1 MQLNKV
7 NILNQ
12 GMSQDPS
19 ISKDEQKY
27 AFENRNIRIQALD
40 DNTLYSVTNVKG
52 PKELVGTIEGT
63 IVGKCFTEDYLV
75 LFTVKKGNP
84 NNLCY
89 IYRITLGDTP
99 DVYCLYEGTDLH
111 FEPDRTFDTLY
122 FNENKNVQK
131 VYWIESWYSDK
142 ELEEKKL
149 ANSSHT
155 YVNNPPR
162 YINIITDTR
171 YVDNCFDFYPTISS
185 VPSFKVTKDYSMINE
200 LPAGVVQYFISYY
213 FENGAETLIAGSSD
227 TYTIDYQNK
236 GGKADDTSL
245 CGFNLTIDNIDTS
258 FDYFR
263 VYSAI
268 RTSKNG
274 PVTLKIVK
282 DVPITKGQS
291 NGYTLID
298 NGINQETLDA
308 TQLFFIGGNPMYAS
322 TLTQK
327 DNTLF
332 LGNIKTHEINVPDD
346 LKNAL
351 APSEGDKYE
360 CKGLTFTTKEIK
372 QDVSNFSP
380 YYNYGLQTQLPSS
393 AYKTFKAGELYRFGV
408 QFQSSKGQWTNVVW
422 VGDKECTLYPKTNFN
437 TNTLI
442 LNDVNYTFPGG
453 VKELCEEYGFTNY
466 RLVMADPETQ
476 NGRRIL
482 AQGIVCPTLFNLGQR
497 ILGTGYNLPSWV
509 MRPRGSELSYHHFE
523 PITSS
528 LAERGGEIFGNDYG
542 KIVLPSGVSLFDSL
556 KYTPKDYPTPYYISD
571 TPEENYNYVYTI
583 IQLSVASGK
592 RAILTINRIKS
603 NNPLTDIN
611 KDSYSIECLSL
622 NNNNIKTEKS
632 YNESGSSGWMSLYK
646 NLVKDF
652 QDAGINTELVPNPN
666 TLKRMGNNL
675 QNNLYAEDLGDL
687 LNPNNMSSYQDHKE
701 ELLLKG
707 YRKLRPGNGYSLPTE
722 VFTTNYNDQSTYY
735 PLLGDY
741 MPYMSIIEGSA
752 STDKINDGKNHLSDY
767 FVDESIVTFH
777 SPDLPEQK
785 EYNALF
791 RIVGMVPINSTYADC
806 EVLTSTNS
814 FISNGGLDYVNVYN
828 KRNIGSS
835 LDTGLYSDYIYKD
848 SWIKME
854 SIGNDNEKMTTL
866 SHTPSLYKMYLWDK
880 RGSIIGATSL
890 MYEHKDGMNEGLLE
904 VPSELKTKTFF
915 NQLHSF
921 GNIYFDSN
929 KTNSDGEDAQET
941 SISFTPST
949 ITTVNGEDSVFIKTK
964 NNTLL
969 YNSNYDNMHAV
980 QDAFNL
986 NISNKELHVE
996 PKINSTVRIKFNS
1009 TPHAVFDLNGKDRT
1023 VKKLLPI
1030 FNDESTF
1037 RGSITYKDSKTH
1049 DWKSDGQNESLNAYW
1064 LTNED
1069 IYKGEYYFTIENVT
1083 NSTNVKQTIKDK
1095 IEKRCSI
1102 ISIAPDGSPILPSLN
1117 KVLTTEDKILVGAVK
1132 LIDSTSEERKDA
1144 LNEVFSFPDPN
1155 NVKYEI
1161 SFYFVNRTKIIQD
1174 PLKIQVEVRDDEIDY
1189 SVIKD
1194 YQMTFENTLSYGIF
1208 KYDNTKNILIKE
1220 GFPIKYETDILYG
1233 GAPDKYLFIGELYSD
1248 LKAEELYNGYDYIDK
1263 LVWYPISKTVSINE
1277 DIKHADGDTYY
1288 QRWDCL
1294 KTYPA
1299 TEEDVNKVVDITSF
1313 MVETHRNLDERTDNN
1328 RGSYNIMSRPENFN
1342 QFNPVYDNVPNIFQ
1356 YTTDTNNLGTTEYP
1370 NQIVWSLTK
1379 NYLGSVDTW
1388 TNINLSAI
1396 TASKYPVTKLTF
1408 FNNNVVALT
1417 EHSVDVVNFNARSLV
1432 PTEDNSFI
1440 EIQNGKKTDGMIT
1453 VNPHYGTHNQSIL
1466 ITERGLYFVDDN
1478 SKSINRFNLDG
1489 NITILASNKMLHWMH
1504 NNITQGTFTSEN
1516 TNPFHLE
1523 YDPIHKDV
1531 YIINEQECLIYNEG
1545 LEAFTSFMDY
1555 QDCYTLNSVNG
1566 DLYSIGF
1573 IKTPK
1578 IYKMFEG
1585 YYNRT
1590 FGDIPVEYS
1599 VQYRINPNPYSD
1611 KVFTNVEFIADYT
1624 NNVGKVVD
1632 GKTPFDKIQVWNEYQ
1647 DTTLV
1652 PLEYLRNSPSS
1663 LKQKFRTWRANIPR
1677 NGGYILGADRIRNP
1691 WIYMKLKKE
1700 KDDNNIDK
1708 MQLHSMNVQYM
1719 M

>member
-75 LFTVKKGNP
+75 LFTVEERDVD
-84 NNLCY
+84 NLCR
-89 IYRITLGDTP
+89 IYRITLGDSP
-99 DVYCLYEGTDLH
+99 EIFCLYQGEDLH

-131 VYWIESWYSDK
+131 IYWVESWYSDK
-142 ELEEKKL
+142 ELYEKRKG
-149 ANSSHT
+149 NPDHN

-171 YVDNCFDFYPTISS
+171 YADNCFDFYPTISS

-291 NGYTLID
+291 DGYTLID

-332 LGNIKTHEINVPDD
+332 LGNIKTHEINVPED
-346 LKNAL
+346 LRELL
-351 APSEGDKYE
+351 APKKDSGEDLEYA
-360 CKGLTFTTKEIK
+360 CKELTFTTKEIK

-422 VGDKECTLYPKTNFN
+422 IGDKECTLYPKTNFN

-442 LNDVNYTFPGG
+442 LNDVNYTFPGK
-453 VKELCEEYGFTNY
+453 VKKLCTKYGFTNY

-542 KIVLPSGVSLFDSL
+542 KIVPPSGVSLFDKL
-556 KYTPKDYPTPYYISD
+556 KYTPKDYPTPYYISTNND
-571 TPEENYNYVYTI
+571 EEFPYTYTI

-592 RAILTINRIKS
+592 RAELTINRIKS
-603 NNPLTDIN
+603 KNPLTNIKWTDTE
-611 KDSYSIECLSL
+611 SYFIQCLPL
-622 NNNNIKTEKS
+622 NDNNEKTEKA
-632 YNESGSSGWMSLYK
+632 YNEFGSLGWMSLYK

-652 QDAGINTELVPNPN
+652 QDAGIDTELVPNPN

-675 QNNLYAEDLGDL
+675 QNNLYAEDLEDL

-707 YRKLRPGNGYSLPTE
+707 YRKLRPGNMYSLSKEVSKE
-722 VFTTNYNDQSTYY
+722 VFTTTGYY
-735 PLLGDY
+735 IAQDPTRYPSLGEH
-741 MPYMSIIEGSA
+741 MSYMSIIEGNASA
-752 STDKINDGKNHLSDY
+752 DKINEGKNHLSDY

-806 EVLTSTNS
+806 EVVTSTNP
-814 FISNGGLDYVNVYN
+814 FISNGGLDYTNVYN

-835 LDTGLYSDYIYKD
+835 LDTGLYSDYIYRD

-854 SIGNDNEKMTTL
+854 SKGDYASGDDNEKMTTL

-890 MYEHKDGMNEGLLE
+890 MYTHNDDINEELLE
-904 VPSELKTKTFF
+904 IPSELKTKTFF

-929 KTNSDGEDAQET
+929 AMNSNGVDSQET
-941 SISFTPST
+941 PVEFTPST

-964 NNTLL
+964 DNTLL

-986 NISNKELHVE
+986 QVYNSTLHVE

-1009 TPHAVFDLNGKDRT
+1009 TPHAVFDLNGESRT
-1023 VKKLLPI
+1023 IKKLLPI

-1037 RGSITYKDSKTH
+1037 RGSNTYKDNETH
-1049 DWKSDGQNESLNAYW
+1049 EWKNDGDKKPLNAYW
-1064 LTNED
+1064 VTKADMYTNDGVHYGD
-1069 IYKGEYYFTIENVT
+1069 I
-1083 NSTNVKQTIKDK
+1083 ST
-1095 IEKRCSI
+1095 
-1102 ISIAPDGSPILPSLN
+1102 
-1117 KVLTTEDKILVGAVK
+1117 
-1132 LIDSTSEERKDA
+1132 
-1144 LNEVFSFPDPN
+1144 
-1155 NVKYEI
+1155 Y
-1161 SFYFVNRTKIIQD
+1161 
-1174 PLKIQVEVRDDEIDY
+1174 
-1189 SVIKD
+1189 
-1194 YQMTFENTLSYGIF
+1194 
-1208 KYDNTKNILIKE
+1208 
-1220 GFPIKYETDILYG
+1220 FPIKYETNILSG
-1233 GAPDKYLFIGELYSD
+1233 STPDKYLFIGELYSD

-1263 LVWYPISKTVSINE
+1263 LVWYPISETISINE
-1277 DIKHADGDTYY
+1277 DVKHAEGDTYY

-1342 QFNPVYDNVPNIFQ
+1342 QFNPVYDNAPNIFQ

-1417 EHSVDVVNFNARSLV
+1417 EHSVDAVTFNARSLV

-1440 EIQNGKKTDGMIT
+1440 EIQNGKKTDGMLT

-1489 NITILASNKMLHWMH
+1489 NITILASNNMLHWMH
-1504 NNITQGTFTSEN
+1504 NNITQGTFTSKN

-1531 YIINEQECLIYNEG
+1531 YIINRKECLIYNEG

-1555 QDCYTLNSVNG
+1555 QDCYTLNNFNG
-1566 DLYSIGF
+1566 GLYSIGF

-1585 YYNRT
+1585 DYNKT
-1590 FGDIPVEYS
+1590 FGDYPVEYS

-1624 NNVGKVVD
+1624 NNGEVVA
-1632 GKTPFDKIQVWNEYQ
+1632 GKTPFDKIRVWNEYQ
-1647 DTTLV
+1647 DTNSV

-1677 NGGYILGADRIRNP
+1677 NGGYVLGADRIRNP

-1700 KDDNNIDK
+1700 KDDNNTDK

>member
-75 LFTVKKGNP
+75 LFTVEERDVD
-84 NNLCY
+84 NLCR
-89 IYRITLGDTP
+89 IYRITLGDSP
-99 DVYCLYEGTDLH
+99 EIFCLYQGEDLH

-131 VYWIESWYSDK
+131 IYWVESWYSDK
-142 ELEEKKL
+142 ELDEKRK
-149 ANSSHT
+149 ANSTNHN

-171 YVDNCFDFYPTISS
+171 YADNCFDFYPTISS
-185 VPSFKVTKDYSMINE
+185 VPSFKVTKDYLMINE
-200 LPAGVVQYFISYY
+200 LPAGAVQYFISYY

-291 NGYTLID
+291 DGYTLID

-351 APSEGDKYE
+351 VPSEGDKYE

-453 VKELCEEYGFTNY
+453 VKELCTKYGFTNY

-542 KIVLPSGVSLFDSL
+542 LPSGISESKNEDGTYNGTYSIQDE
-556 KYTPKDYPTPYYISD
+556 KYNIVDYPTPYYISTNND
-571 TPEENYNYVYTI
+571 GESSYTYTI

-603 NNPLTDIN
+603 NHSLADIN
-611 KDSYSIECLSL
+611 GSDKSSYEIQCLPL
-622 NNNNIKTEKS
+622 NDNNIKTEKS

-646 NLVKDF
+646 KLVEDF
-652 QDAGINTELVPNPN
+652 QVAGIDIDLVPNPN

-675 QNNLYAEDLGDL
+675 QNNLYAEDLEDL

-707 YRKLRPGNGYSLPTE
+707 YRKLRPGNIYSLPDE
-722 VFTTNYNDQSTYY
+722 VFTQNYIDKGNDY
-735 PLLGDY
+735 PVLGGVDDY
-741 MPYMSIIEGSA
+741 MPYMNIVEGSA
-752 STDKINDGKNHLSDY
+752 STDKINEGKKHLSDY

-806 EVLTSTNS
+806 EVLTSTNP
-814 FISNGGLDYVNVYN
+814 FISNGGLDYTNVYN
-828 KRNIGSS
+828 KRSIGSS
-835 LDTGLYSDYIYKD
+835 LDTGLYSDYIYRD

-854 SIGNDNEKMTTL
+854 SKGDYASGDDNEKMTVL

-890 MYEHKDGMNEGLLE
+890 MYEHKDDINEELLE
-904 VPSELKTKTFF
+904 IPSELKTKTFF

-921 GNIYFDSN
+921 GNIYFDWDN
-929 KTNSDGEDAQET
+929 GNQYADYETNFDGLNAQT
-941 SISFTPST
+941 SAIEYTPST

-964 NNTLL
+964 DNTLL

-1009 TPHAVFDLNGKDRT
+1009 TPHAVFDLNGESRT
-1023 VKKLLPI
+1023 IKKLLPI

-1037 RGSITYKDSKTH
+1037 GGSITYKDNKTH
-1049 DWKSDGQNESLNAYW
+1049 EWKNDGDKKPLNAYW
-1064 LTNED
+1064 VTKADMYTDGHHYGDILT
-1069 IYKGEYYFTIENVT
+1069 F
-1083 NSTNVKQTIKDK
+1083 
-1095 IEKRCSI
+1095 
-1102 ISIAPDGSPILPSLN
+1102 
-1117 KVLTTEDKILVGAVK
+1117 
-1132 LIDSTSEERKDA
+1132 
-1144 LNEVFSFPDPN
+1144 
-1155 NVKYEI
+1155 
-1161 SFYFVNRTKIIQD
+1161 
-1174 PLKIQVEVRDDEIDY
+1174 
-1189 SVIKD
+1189 
-1194 YQMTFENTLSYGIF
+1194 
-1208 KYDNTKNILIKE
+1208 
-1220 GFPIKYETDILYG
+1220 FPIKYKTNILSG
-1233 GAPDKYLFIGELYSD
+1233 STPDKYLFIGELYSD

-1263 LVWYPISKTVSINE
+1263 LVWYPISETISINE
-1277 DIKHADGDTYY
+1277 DVQHAEGDTYY

-1294 KTYPA
+1294 KTYPS
-1299 TEEDVNKVVDITSF
+1299 TEEDMNKVVDITSF

-1408 FNNNVVALT
+1408 FNNNVMALT
-1417 EHSVDVVNFNARSLV
+1417 EHSVDVVTFNARSLV

-1489 NITILASNKMLHWMH
+1489 NITILASNNMLHWMH

-1531 YIINEQECLIYNEG
+1531 YIISGQECLVYNEG

-1555 QDCYTLNSVNG
+1555 WDCYTLNNFNSE
-1566 DLYSIGF
+1566 LYSIGF

-1585 YYNRT
+1585 NYNRT
-1590 FGDIPVEYS
+1590 FGNTPVGYS

-1624 NNVGKVVD
+1624 KSDGKVSD

-1647 DTTLV
+1647 DTTSV

-1677 NGGYILGADRIRNP
+1677 NGGYKLGADRIRNP
-1691 WIYMKLKKE
+1691 WIYMKLEKE
-1700 KDDNNIDK
+1700 KNSNNIDK